1 MSQDNKN
8 EAGDSSIIKN
18 IAITQGFSYC
28 GIAEAVDLDTESIF
42 LDKWLKNSYHSGLS
56 YMERN
61 KSKRI
66 DPRLLFEGARSLIV
80 LAMNYYPGETFQQNT
95 KYRVAHYALGDDYH
109 SVLKVRSEKLI
120 SELQEKHAGFSY
132 RSFID
137 SAPLMEKAWA
147 ARAGLGRIGKNG
159 LLIIPGAGS
168 YFSLCIIITDMP
180 LEYDEPF
187 NRDLCG
193 TCSKCLNACPVSA
206 IAEPGFIDAAKCI
219 SALTIEGKHDFSD
232 TGKYKL
238 HNRIFG
244 CDICQ
249 KVCPWNKHSKVTEET
264 GFTPYPFF
272 KEVTDEQWENMTEE
286 EFNKLFSKSPLKR
299 MAYNG
304 IMRNIRLNKI

>member
-1 MSQDNKN
+1 MIQDNKN
-8 EAGDSSIIKN
+8 RPSNSFIIKD
-18 IAITQGFSYC
+18 IAFNHGFSYC
-28 GIAEAVDLDTESIF
+28 GIAEAVDLQAESGF
-42 LDKWLKNSYHSGLS
+42 LDKWLKNSLHSGLS

-61 KSKRI
+61 RDKRI

-80 LAMNYYPGETFQQNT
+80 LAMNYYPGETFKQNT
-95 KYRVAHYALGDDYH
+95 RYRVARYALGDDYH

-120 SELQEKHAGFSY
+120 SEIQKEHAGFSF

-180 LEYDEPF
+180 LEYDVPF
-187 NRDLCG
+187 SRDLCG
-193 TCSKCLNACPVSA
+193 TCNRCMNACPVSA
-206 IAEPGFIDAAKCI
+206 IAAPGFIDTRKCI
-219 SALTIEGKHDFSD
+219 SALTIEQKHDLSD
-232 TGKYKL
+232 ADKYIL
-238 HNRIFG
+238 YNCIFG

-249 KVCPWNKHSKVTEET
+249 EACPWNEYSKATAET

-272 KEVTDEQWENMTEE
+272 EEATDEQWENMTEE
-286 EFNKLFSKSPLKR
+286 EFSSLFSKSPLKR
-299 MAYNG
+299 MAYKG
-304 IMRNIRLNKI
+304 IMRNIWLNKK

>member
-1 MSQDNKN
+1 MSQGNKN
-8 EAGDSSIIKN
+8 KPSNSFIIKN
-18 IAITQGFSYC
+18 IAITHGFSYC
-28 GIAEAVDLDTESIF
+28 GFAEAAYLDSESGF
-42 LDKWLKNSYHSGLS
+42 LDKWLKSSYHSGLS

-61 KSKRI
+61 KAKRI

-95 KYRVAHYALGDDYH
+95 RYRVARYALGDDYH

-147 ARAGLGRIGKNG
+147 ARAGLGKIGKNG

-168 YFSLCIIITDMP
+168 YFSLCIIITDML

-187 NRDLCG
+187 TRDLCG
-193 TCSKCLNACPVSA
+193 TCHKCMNACPVSA
-206 IAEPGFIDAAKCI
+206 IAQPGVVDSSKCI
-219 SALTIEGKHDFSD
+219 SALTIEHKQNQCDISNV
-232 TGKYKL
+232 KL

-249 KVCPWNKHSKVTEET
+249 EVCPWNEYSESAAET

-272 KEVTDEQWENMTEE
+272 KEATDEQWENMTEE
-286 EFNKLFSKSPLKR
+286 EFNSLFSKSPLKR
-299 MAYNG
+299 MAYKG
-304 IMRNIRLNKI
+304 IMRNIRLNKK